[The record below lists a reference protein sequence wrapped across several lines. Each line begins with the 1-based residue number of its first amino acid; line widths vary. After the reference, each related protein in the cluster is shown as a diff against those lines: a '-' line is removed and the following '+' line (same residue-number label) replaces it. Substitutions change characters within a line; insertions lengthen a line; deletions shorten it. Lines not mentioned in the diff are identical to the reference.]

1 MEKFF
6 GSLITAMVT
15 PFDKNNNV
23 NYNKLVELAQYLLK
37 NGSDTLLVTGTTG
50 ESPTLSKEEKI
61 DIYKNIVEAV
71 GGKGKIIAGTGSN
84 STRET
89 INLSKKAEQVG
100 VDGIMLVVPYYNKPP
115 QEGLYE
121 HFKSVAKE
129 VSVPVMLYNVPGRTG
144 INMTAE
150 TSIRLSEIENIKATK
165 EASGN
170 ITQITTICSSTEED
184 FAVYSGDDFMTL
196 PVLSLGGD
204 GVVSTSSH
212 LVGSEIKKMITSYK
226 NGEVGEAAGIHQKLM
241 PLFSAL
247 FMSTNPVPLKAALNI
262 CGMDVGPPRLPL
274 TPLKEEMTS
283 QLRQLLK
290 KYELAGV

>member
-15 PFDKNNNV
+15 PFDENYDV
-23 NYNKLVELAQYLLK
+23 NYNKLVELAQYLLER
-37 NGSDTLLVTGTTG
+37 GSDTLLVTGTTG
-50 ESPTLSKEEKI
+50 ESPTLSKEEKV
-61 DIYKNIVEAV
+61 DIYNSLVESV
-71 GGKGKIIAGTGSN
+71 GGKVKIIAGTGSN

-89 INLSKKAEQVG
+89 VNLSKKAELAG

-121 HFKSVAKE
+121 HFKSVAEE
-129 VSVPVMLYNVPGRTG
+129 VSVPVMLYNIPGRTG
-144 INMTAE
+144 VNMSAE
-150 TSIRLSEIENIKATK
+150 TSIRLSEIENIKAIK

-170 ITQITTICSSTEED
+170 ITQITTICSSTKED

-212 LVGSEIKKMITSYK
+212 LVGSELRKMIDSYK
-226 NGEVGEAAGIHQKLM
+226 NGKVKEAAELHQKLM

-247 FMSTNPVPLKAALNI
+247 FMSTNPIPLKAALNI
-262 CGMDVGPPRLPL
+262 CGMNVGPPRLPL
-274 TPLKEEMTS
+274 TPLNEEMAS
-283 QLRQLLK
+283 QLKQLLQN
-290 KYELAGV
+290 YELTGV

>member
-15 PFDKNNNV
+15 PFDENYDV
-23 NYNKLVELAQYLLK
+23 NYNKLVELAQYLLER
-37 NGSDTLLVTGTTG
+37 GSDTLLVTGTTG
-50 ESPTLSKEEKI
+50 ESPTLSKEEKV
-61 DIYKNIVEAV
+61 DIYNSLVESV
-71 GGKGKIIAGTGSN
+71 GGKVKIIAGTGSN

-89 INLSKKAEQVG
+89 VNLSKKAELAG

-121 HFKSVAKE
+121 HFKSVAEE
-129 VSVPVMLYNVPGRTG
+129 VSVPVMLYNIPGRTG
-144 INMTAE
+144 VNMSAE
-150 TSIRLSEIENIKATK
+150 TSIRLSEIENIKAIK

-170 ITQITTICSSTEED
+170 ITQITTICSSTKED

-212 LVGSEIKKMITSYK
+212 LVGSELRKMTDSYK
-226 NGEVGEAAGIHQKLM
+226 NGKVKEAAELHQKLM

-247 FMSTNPVPLKAALNI
+247 FMSTNPIPLKAALNI
-262 CGMDVGPPRLPL
+262 CGMNVGPPRLPL
-274 TPLKEEMTS
+274 TPLNEEMAS
-283 QLRQLLK
+283 QLKQLLQN
-290 KYELAGV
+290 YELTGV

>member
-15 PFDKNNNV
+15 PFDENYDV
-23 NYNKLVELAQYLLK
+23 NYNKLVELAQYLLER
-37 NGSDTLLVTGTTG
+37 GSDTLLVTGTTG
-50 ESPTLSKEEKI
+50 ESPTLSKEEKV
-61 DIYKNIVEAV
+61 DIYNSLVESV
-71 GGKGKIIAGTGSN
+71 GGKVKIIAGTGSN

-89 INLSKKAEQVG
+89 VNLSKKAELAG

-121 HFKSVAKE
+121 HFKSVAEE
-129 VSVPVMLYNVPGRTG
+129 VSVPVMLYNIPGRTG
-144 INMTAE
+144 VNMSAE
-150 TSIRLSEIENIKATK
+150 TSIRLSEIENIKAIK

-170 ITQITTICSSTEED
+170 ITQITTICSSTKED

-212 LVGSEIKKMITSYK
+212 LVGSELRRMINSYK
-226 NGEVGEAAGIHQKLM
+226 NGKVKEAAELHQKLM

-247 FMSTNPVPLKAALNI
+247 FMSTNPIPLKAALNI
-262 CGMDVGPPRLPL
+262 CGMNVGPPRLPL
-274 TPLKEEMTS
+274 TPLNEEMAT
-283 QLRQLLK
+283 QLKQLLQN
-290 KYELAGV
+290 YELTGV